1 MKKLVIYAITLHCLF
16 ISILSFTLNS
26 PVFASDMVKPL
37 SDSSYIKSIQIWH
50 QQRIESLKSETGW
63 LNLAGLFWLKEGKNT
78 FGSSKTNDI
87 VFPKGA
93 EKLGSFTLINEEVTV
108 DIDPKAQVFIKNDA
122 VSTLKIFP
130 TDKNLIMQSSSLR
143 WFIIKR
149 GPKIGVRLRDVE
161 SDVVKH
167 FGGIDT
173 YPIDS
178 TWRIK
183 ARLETSNRAKT
194 VDITDVLGQTTPQP
208 LAGTLV
214 FKISGKTYRLDAIDE
229 GNDLFIIFADDTNSK
244 ETYGSGRFLYAQKPD
259 ANGVVYL
266 DFNKA
271 INPPCAFTPYA
282 TCPLPPKQNKL
293 ALAILAGEKNFG
305 DH

>member
-167 FGGIDT
+167 FGGIHT

-183 ARLETSNRAKT
+183 ARLETSNKAKT
-194 VDITDVLGQTTPQP
+194 VDITDVLGQTGPQP

-229 GNDLFIIFADDTNSK
+229 GNDLFIIFADDTNGK

-293 ALAILAGEKNFG
+293 VLAILSGEKNFG